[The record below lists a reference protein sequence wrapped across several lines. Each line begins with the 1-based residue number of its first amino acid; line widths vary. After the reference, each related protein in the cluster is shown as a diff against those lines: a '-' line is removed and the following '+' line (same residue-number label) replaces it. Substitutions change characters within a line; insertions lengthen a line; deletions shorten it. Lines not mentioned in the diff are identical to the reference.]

1 MDKEGLVLPSSLTL
15 EDVEKQ
21 YIMKTL
27 QENNGNKSKSARMLG
42 IDRTTLHLK
51 LKRYGVKNKD

>member
-1 MDKEGLVLPSSLTL
+1 MEKEELVLSSNLTL
-15 EDVEKQ
+15 EEVEKQ

-27 QENNGNKSKSARMLG
+27 QENNWNKSKSSRILG

-51 LKRYGVKNKD
+51 LKRYGVKKEN

>member
-1 MDKEGLVLPSSLTL
+1 MEKEELVLSSNLTL
-15 EDVEKQ
+15 EEVEKQ

-27 QENNGNKSKSARMLG
+27 QENNGNKSKSSRILG

-51 LKRYGVKNKD
+51 LKRYGVKKEN

>member
-1 MDKEGLVLPSSLTL
+1 MEKDELVLSNNLTL
-15 EDVEKQ
+15 EEVEKQ

-27 QENNGNKSKSARMLG
+27 QENNGNKSKSARILG

-51 LKRYGVKNKD
+51 LKRYGVKKEN